1 MKRKFLMI
9 LLTLILALG
18 SIAGLTACKHEH
30 NYTTS
35 VIEPTCTEQGYTTH
49 TCSCGDSYIDSYT
62 DKIEHNYNA
71 GVCSVCSYNLFENI
85 EDIELDSVNEE
96 HIGAFVENV
105 KNNSTQGTIEFKKYG
120 AQIKYVGFETINSTK
135 YKREDVVNVKYVN
148 NIYNAQISVSLR
160 PATLNVAITDG
171 EETQI
176 YDFEHVAFIVDKY
189 IYSTQPNQLNNL
201 TEITDCSSF
210 EYNSIADII
219 RRAVADHQGGWD
231 IVAAQLHMTFE
242 MLYKPLSADYFYKKT
257 GNYYIIKVV
266 VDDQY
271 MGDIRATYV
280 YDEEYD
286 LVGLIGNNEIGENVD
301 DKVTIKPLVD
311 DFVIPN
317 EVIEK
322 INDYKMTN

>member
-1 MKRKFLMI
+1 MKRKFLMV
-9 LLTLILALG
+9 LLMLILALG

-49 TCSCGDSYIDSYT
+49 TCSCGDGYIDSYT

-120 AQIKYVGFETINSTK
+120 AQIKYVGFETIYSTK

-148 NIYNAQISVSLR
+148 NIYNAQISASLR
-160 PATLNVAITDG
+160 PATLNVVITDG
-171 EETQI
+171 EDSQI

-189 IYSTQPNQLNNL
+189 IYSTQPNPLNNL
-201 TEITDCSSF
+201 SEITDCSSF
-210 EYNSIADII
+210 EYNSISDII
-219 RRAVADHQGGWD
+219 RHAVDGHQGGWA
-231 IVAAQLHMTFE
+231 ISAAQLHMTFE

-271 MGDIRATYV
+271 MGNIRATYV

-286 LVGLIGNNEIGENVD
+286 LVGFIGNNEIGENVD